1 MNVRFKTKEIELEAV
16 KFDGK
21 IIPEFVMNRVVSN
34 QAGVS
39 LMVETEEGER
49 QVNLG
54 DYLVLT
60 DADQVLVRS
69 GAIFDAVFEPAS

>member
-21 IIPEFVMNRVVSN
+21 IIPEFVKNRVVSN